1 MKNAR
6 ILIADPDRAERSR
19 NAVLLSRAG
28 HKADTAGTVTETLE
42 RIETSGYDLLIVDLG
57 FCGNASLALLQ
68 QLKKSWPSLPVI
80 VVGESANLEPVV
92 TAFRRGA
99 LDFVEKPLD
108 SGSLEAMARRALA
121 VRELGARRRR
131 VLALLER
138 GEHPFQ
144 PQEDAPIAQT
154 VGTLRAV
161 ERSHIMETLRRTRGN
176 KKQAAQLLGIHRGTL
191 YAKLRRH
198 GLMIPATPDEAT
210 VDDAVTKDV
219 TETPSVSVP
228 ALIKKA

>member
-1 MKNAR
+1 MKHAR

-19 NAVLLSRAG
+19 NAVLLNRAG

-80 VVGESANLEPVV
+80 VVGQSANLEPVV

-121 VRELGARRRR
+121 VQELGARRRR

-144 PQEDAPIAQT
+144 PPDEAPVYQP

-161 ERSHIMETLRRTRGN
+161 ERRHIMETLSRTRGN

-198 GLMIPATPDEAT
+198 GLMTPATPDEAT
-210 VDDAVTKDV
+210 VEQPVTEDV
-219 TETPSVSVP
+219 TEASSVSVP
-228 ALIKKA
+228 VLIKKD